1 MRIEVNMLSAR
12 LIRLIEA
19 HQEQISTR
27 VLHDI
32 RHHPDLSHMRNL
44 QDSELRER
52 GRQILAH
59 LGTWLAE
66 DDELA
71 REYEHLGDTRYEESI
86 PLHESVRALYIIK
99 NKMIDFVK
107 EQGVKRDSMELYA
120 EEELERRVDRFFD
133 ELVIHLVRGY
143 EGAWRRAAHAAA

>member
-1 MRIEVNMLSAR
+1 MLSAR
-12 LIRLIEA
+12 LIHLIEA
-19 HQEQISTR
+19 HQEEISTR

-32 RHHPDLSHMRNL
+32 RRHPDLSHIRNL
-44 QDSELRER
+44 QDLELRER

-59 LGTWLAE
+59 LGKWLAE
-66 DDELA
+66 AKEEELA
-71 REYEHLGDTRYEESI
+71 REYEHIGKTRYEESI

-99 NKMIDFVK
+99 DKMIDFVK
-107 EQGVKRDSMELYA
+107 DQGVKRDSMELYA

>member
-1 MRIEVNMLSAR
+1 MLSAR

-19 HQEQISTR
+19 HQEEITAR
-27 VLHDI
+27 ALHDI
-32 RHHPDLSHMRNL
+32 RRHPDLSHMRNL
-44 QDSELRER
+44 QDLELRDR
-52 GRQILAH
+52 GRRILGQ
-59 LGTWLAE
+59 LGRWLAE

-71 REYEHLGDTRYEESI
+71 KEYENIGKTRYEESI
-86 PLHESVRALYIIK
+86 PLHESVRALYMIK
-99 NKMIDFVK
+99 DKMIDFVK

-120 EEELERRVDRFFD
+120 EEELERRVDHFFD

>member
-1 MRIEVNMLSAR
+1 MLSAR

-19 HQEQISTR
+19 HQEEISIR

-32 RHHPDLSHMRNL
+32 RRHPDLPHMRNL
-44 QDSELRER
+44 QELELRGR
-52 GRQILAH
+52 GRQILAQ
-59 LGTWLAE
+59 LGKWLAE
-66 DDELA
+66 DEEIA
-71 REYEHLGDTRYEESI
+71 REYEHLGGTRYEESI
-86 PLHESVRALYIIK
+86 PLHESVRALYLVK
-99 NKMIDFVK
+99 NKLIDFVK

>member
-1 MRIEVNMLSAR
+1 MLSAR
-12 LIRLIEA
+12 LIHLIEA
-19 HQEQISTR
+19 HQEEISTT

-32 RHHPDLSHMRNL
+32 RRHPDLSHIRNL
-44 QDSELRER
+44 QDAELRER

-59 LGTWLAE
+59 LGKWLAE
-66 DDELA
+66 SREEELA
-71 REYEHLGDTRYEESI
+71 REYEHIGKTRYEESI

-99 NKMIDFVK
+99 DKMIDFVK
-107 EQGVKRDSMELYA
+107 DQGIKRDSMELYA

-143 EGAWRRAAHAAA
+143 EGAWRRAAHASA

>member
-1 MRIEVNMLSAR
+1 M
-12 LIRLIEA
+12 
-19 HQEQISTR
+19 
-27 VLHDI
+27 
-32 RHHPDLSHMRNL
+32 
-44 QDSELRER
+44 RER

-59 LGTWLAE
+59 LGKWLAE
-66 DDELA
+66 AKEEELG
-71 REYEHLGDTRYEESI
+71 REYEHIGKTRYEESI

-99 NKMIDFVK
+99 DKMIDFVK

>member
-1 MRIEVNMLSAR
+1 MLSAR
-12 LIRLIEA
+12 LIHLIEA
-19 HQEQISTR
+19 HQEEISTR

-32 RHHPDLSHMRNL
+32 RRHPELSHIRSL
-44 QDSELRER
+44 QDLELRER

-59 LGTWLAE
+59 LGKWLAE
-66 DDELA
+66 AKEEELA
-71 REYEHLGDTRYEESI
+71 REYEYLGKVRYEESI

-99 NKMIDFVK
+99 DKMIDFVK

-143 EGAWRRAAHAAA
+143 EGAWRRAVHAAA

>member
-1 MRIEVNMLSAR
+1 MLSAR
-12 LIRLIEA
+12 LIHLIEA
-19 HQEQISTR
+19 HQEEISTT

-32 RHHPDLSHMRNL
+32 RRHPDLSHIRNL
-44 QDSELRER
+44 QDAELRER

-59 LGTWLAE
+59 LGKWLAE
-66 DDELA
+66 AREEELG
-71 REYEHLGDTRYEESI
+71 REYEHIGKTRYEESI

-99 NKMIDFVK
+99 DKMIDFVK
-107 EQGVKRDSMELYA
+107 DQGVKRDSMELYA

-143 EGAWRRAAHAAA
+143 EGAWRRAAHASA

>member
-1 MRIEVNMLSAR
+1 MLSAR
-12 LIRLIEA
+12 LIHLIEA
-19 HQEQISTR
+19 HQEEISAR
-27 VLHDI
+27 VLYDI
-32 RHHPDLSHMRNL
+32 RRHSDLSHIRNL
-44 QDSELRER
+44 QDVELRER

-59 LGTWLAE
+59 LGKWLAE
-66 DDELA
+66 AKEEELG
-71 REYEHLGDTRYEESI
+71 REYEHIGKTRYEESI